1 MFSRDCGI
9 ITETIRSIDCPT
21 QRNSTTILRDSTCRP
36 ANLGVPTNAMHLL
49 LMEARFV
56 ATATSL
62 VLAATAALFAS
73 AAVAQ
78 LFLSFAPIVLCIVPP
93 IFDRRCS

>member
-1 MFSRDCGI
+1 
-9 ITETIRSIDCPT
+9 
-21 QRNSTTILRDSTCRP
+21 
-36 ANLGVPTNAMHLL
+36 MHLL

-56 ATATSL
+56 ATATSR
-62 VLAATAALFAS
+62 VLAATAAVFAS